1 VPSALAEDSVR
12 VSIPRACRFVYE
24 IVSNRG
30 ARHASEE
37 VNPNQMDAAVV
48 VANCSWV
55 LAELLRY
62 AQKGAAELSQA
73 VDLLAA
79 LTPKRFPAIENIDGR
94 MSFHFKGLSAREVC
108 LLTLWRY
115 HPKRLSESELIE
127 AARRHGASP
136 SNAKFRMGVSRLR
149 QTVDNDG
156 FSPRSLRLLLAAWLC

>member
-1 VPSALAEDSVR
+1 VAE
-12 VSIPRACRFVYE
+12 
-24 IVSNRG
+24 
-30 ARHASEE
+30 HASEE

-94 MSFHFKGLSAREVC
+94 VSF
-108 LLTLWRY
+108 TLKALVPVKFVYSHCGVTIR
-115 HPKRLSESELIE
+115 ELIE